1 MIEEKG
7 SARDRLRNF
16 MGEEGIEDS
25 KERERVCVKS
35 EIERNLR
42 GN

>member
-25 KERERVCVKS
+25 KERECVKS
-35 EIERNLR
+35 EIERKLR